1 VIGNQIKINGELSGD
16 EDVTVEGRV
25 EGQINLKRTLTIGPS
40 GNVTATVHAK
50 SIVIA
55 GRVVGDVSADE
66 KVELVASGSL
76 EGNIRAPK
84 IVISEGAHFKGSVD
98 MTGKP
103 TAPAPASPPPPKG
116 ASGETAD
123 KPSFRSDAQSR

>member
-98 MTGKP
+98 MTAKP
-103 TAPAPASPPPPKG
+103 TAPPAIPSAAPKG
-116 ASGETAD
+116 A
-123 KPSFRSDAQSR
+123 PSEALEKTPLRSDAQSR